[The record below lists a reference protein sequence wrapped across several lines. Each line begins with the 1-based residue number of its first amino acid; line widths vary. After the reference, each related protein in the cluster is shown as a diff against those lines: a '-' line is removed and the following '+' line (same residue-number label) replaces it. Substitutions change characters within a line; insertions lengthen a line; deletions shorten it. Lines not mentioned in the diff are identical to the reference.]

1 MRIRSIA
8 GLDLGILIPAVALS
22 LLGLLV
28 IYSATGGEGLGRG
41 PFVKQLI
48 WLGLGAIV
56 AGVVVV
62 TPPKTFHAFAIVIYA
77 VSVLLL
83 LAVLFLPAAGGGA
96 RRWIHLGPV
105 NFQPSEFAKFALV
118 MVLARVMSDRRF
130 RRERLQGLLLPV
142 LLTAVPF
149 ALVLVEPDLG
159 TSLVFGG
166 ILISMLF
173 WSGVKGIYLVLLVT
187 PLISVAAAFHWI
199 SWLVFFAIL
208 LVSIYAFRV
217 RLSDAAYLLVVNPA
231 VGIATPLIWNSLKTY
246 QQKRILGFLNPSLDP
261 WGTGWHIMQSKI
273 AIGSGGLLGKGILHG
288 TQKKLEFLPQRHTD
302 FVYSVIGEEL
312 GLLGCVAVLLVFYVM
327 IRRTISLA
335 KTCNNRF
342 SSLACIGLISYITFQ
357 TVVNV
362 GMTLGIMPVAG
373 IPLPFVSYGGSSMLF
388 TLVSVG
394 LLLSI
399 ARHKF
404 EY

>member
-1 MRIRSIA
+1 MRIRTIT
-8 GLDLGILIPAVALS
+8 GLDLGILVPVIALC

-28 IYSATGGEGLGRG
+28 IYSATGGERLGSG
-41 PFVKQLI
+41 PFLKQII
-48 WLGLGAIV
+48 WLAC
-56 AGVVVV
+56 GVIAASVVIA
-62 TPPKTFHAFAIVIYA
+62 TPPRTFHAFAVVIY
-77 VSVLLL
+77 SISLLLL
-83 LAVLFLPAAGGGA
+83 LAVLLLPAAGEGA

-118 MVLARVMSDRRF
+118 LVLARVMSDRRF
-130 RRERLQGLLLPV
+130 RRERLQGLILPV
-142 LLTAVPF
+142 ALTALPF

-159 TSLVFGG
+159 TSLVFGV
-166 ILISMLF
+166 ILIAMLF

-187 PLISVAAAFHWI
+187 PIVSMVAAFHWI
-199 SWLVFFAIL
+199 PWLIFFVIL
-208 LVSIYAFRV
+208 LVCIYAFRV
-217 RLSDAAYLLVVNPA
+217 RLTDAAYLLVINPA

-261 WGTGWHIMQSKI
+261 WGAGWHIMQSKI

-312 GLLGCVAVLLVFYVM
+312 GLLGCIAVLLVFYIM
-327 IRRTISLA
+327 IRKTISLA
-335 KTCNNRF
+335 KTCNNKF
-342 SSLACIGLISYITFQ
+342 SSLASIGIVSYIAFQ
-357 TVVNV
+357 AVVNV

-388 TLVSVG
+388 ALVSVG
-394 LLLSI
+394 LILSI
-399 ARHKF
+399 ARHRF